1 MSVSA
6 KLHPIV
12 TATESLKITSVE
24 GFFFGGK
31 IKKNEILESEMEFD
45 VFLTV
50 FLFFFFFFLLF
61 FFFFFFFFFFW
72 GGGQIQVNSH
82 PKHPHL
88 RENVQ

>member
-45 VFLTV
+45 VFLTFFLFV
-50 FLFFFFFFLLF
+50 CFCFPLFVCFYLFFFLG
-61 FFFFFFFFFFW
+61 

-82 PKHPHL
+82 PKHAHL